1 MKSTELTRQAAAL
14 HRLIKRV
21 GHDPSTRAIE
31 MQSHWARYVCVLTS
45 GYVENAVRDVYG
57 SYIRK
62 NSYSEAVIRY
72 ATKQLEGIQ
81 NPRPDRLIKIAATFD
96 PSWGRALEA
105 YLDQDYRSDA
115 INSIMSHRHLIAHG
129 RSSNITVGQISQHLT
144 KVVEVAEYMETQCG
158 L

>member
-1 MKSTELTRQAAAL
+1 
-14 HRLIKRV
+14 
-21 GHDPSTRAIE
+21 

-62 NSYSEAVIRY
+62 NSCSEAVIRY

-81 NPRPDRLIKIAATFD
+81 NPRPERLIKIAATFD

-105 YLDQDYRSDA
+105 YLDQEYRSDA

-129 RSSNITVGQISQHLT
+129 RSSTSSNTSARGS
-144 KVVEVAEYMETQCG
+144 AAAP
-158 L
+158 